1 MGFRCSGR
9 KALVSMEGMD
19 KMNLGVIGIILMT
32 ILVWYCIFEYGF
44 FTTVIWLVIGSCI
57 VGLIL
62 KLKEETRV

>member
-1 MGFRCSGR
+1 
-9 KALVSMEGMD
+9 MEGMD

-62 KLKEETRV
+62 KLKDETRV